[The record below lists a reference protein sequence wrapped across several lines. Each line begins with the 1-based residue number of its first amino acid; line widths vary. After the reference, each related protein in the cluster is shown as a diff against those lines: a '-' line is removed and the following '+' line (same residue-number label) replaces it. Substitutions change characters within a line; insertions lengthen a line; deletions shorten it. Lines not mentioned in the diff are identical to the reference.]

1 MKIVVEDPISG
12 QPLITSGYMQVRP
25 EPLTVAELRNT
36 VRLAAKGVAPENP
49 TGALLA
55 MIRALARKYPMTP
68 FAADIADVMGEPEL
82 VNQWNPLEA
91 SKID

>member
-1 MKIVVEDPISG
+1 MTLLTPD
-12 QPLITSGYMQVRP
+12 QQLYMQVRP
-25 EPLTVAELRNT
+25 EPLTVAELRNM
-36 VRLAAKGVAPENP
+36 VRLAAKGMAAENP

-82 VNQWNPLEA
+82 ANQWNPLEA
-91 SKID
+91 KKID